1 MTMKSICSAAVA
13 VVAAFVMAAG
23 ADQAAARP
31 AAAANDYS
39 AFRTENPHSIL
50 IVPVL
55 NNTVNV
61 RAPEFF
67 LSTVSEPFA
76 NRGYYVFPA
85 HMVQRVLEEDG
96 LADPGLVHSADPR
109 RLNNLFGCDA
119 VLYITIQKWESKYLV
134 LATQTSVK
142 FDYSLKSCKTGDVL
156 WQHTEERVYVP
167 QSSSS
172 GNIYAQLAAQMIT
185 AAMEKGMPNYM
196 PLTSAANASAAAWP
210 GQGIPAGPYLPEL
223 YEKDV
228 AVFPA
233 HTAPTAG
240 GAPATSSK

>member
-1 MTMKSICSAAVA
+1 MISKPLAAVL
-13 VVAAFVMAAG
+13 AAFALAAG
-23 ADQAAARP
+23 AGEAAARP
-31 AAAANDYS
+31 AQANDY
-39 AFRTENPHSIL
+39 ATFRAENPRSIL

-61 RAPEFF
+61 RAPDFF
-67 LSTVSEPFA
+67 LSTISEPFA
-76 NRGYYVFPA
+76 DRGYYVFPA
-85 HMVQRVLEEDG
+85 HMVERLLEEDG
-96 LADPGLVHSADPR
+96 LADPGLVHGADPR
-109 RLNNLFGCDA
+109 RLGNLFGCDA
-119 VLYITIQKWESKYLV
+119 VLYVVIQKWEAKYVV

-196 PLTSAANASAAAWP
+196 PLTTEANLAAAATP
-210 GQGIPAGPYLPEL
+210 GHGIPAGPYDPDA
-223 YEKDV
+223 YQKDT
-228 AVFPA
+228 AVFPSL
-233 HTAPTAG
+233 TAAEPS
-240 GAPATSSK
+240 PK